1 MNISLR
7 VMSPSWFPPARPVPG
22 RYAAARRVAAL
33 GVLGLAVGGSLAQAQ
48 PLGAAAASAPAMS
61 AAPVAAA
68 AAPGAPFTGYP
79 AFYESLGG
87 NLFPGDGVPLAQACT
102 DTPRRCLWVNA
113 MTVAVR
119 RYSAPQW
126 IAPGELDMDPPKGT
140 PGIGFDGQSLSIGE
154 RRWRLAQGT
163 DLAATGPGRA
173 ASATESGKGAAAK
186 ASRPAIAAIDP
197 ENLAQV
203 AVWRRAGW
211 ACVELHFNA
220 SGRGGRYPQVL
231 VAQGSRLFALP
242 RLFSA
247 CAAVREAP
255 GQGFSYP
262 VNTYLGAGG
271 EAEPDG
277 LQVDYLL
284 PDGQTRVG
292 QYRLRYLQPDNVY
305 LFEVVPQDRPR

>member
-7 VMSPSWFPPARPVPG
+7 VMSPSWFPPGRPVPG

-48 PLGAAAASAPAMS
+48 PVGAAAASTPAMS
-61 AAPVAAA
+61 AAAT
-68 AAPGAPFTGYP
+68 PFTGYQ

-102 DTPRRCLWVNA
+102 DAPRRCLWVNA

-119 RYSAPQW
+119 RYSATQW

-140 PGIGFDGQSLSIGE
+140 PGIGFDGKSLSIGE

-163 DLAATGPGRA
+163 DLAATDPGST

-203 AVWRRAGW
+203 AVWRRPGW

-231 VAQGSRLFALP
+231 VAQGGRLYALP

-262 VNTYLGAGG
+262 ANTYLGAGG

-305 LFEVVPQDRPR
+305 LFEVVPQDRPG

>member
-1 MNISLR
+1 MMISPRPIPPCLP
-7 VMSPSWFPPARPVPG
+7 PSWRPDAGPG
-22 RYAAARRVAAL
+22 ATARRVAAVGIL
-33 GVLGLAVGGSLAQAQ
+33 LWAAGGSLAQAQ
-48 PLGAAAASAPAMS
+48 SAGTASTAPASAP
-61 AAPVAAA
+61 PAAA
-68 AAPGAPFTGYP
+68 TAPYTDYQ

-87 NLFPGDGVPLAQACT
+87 NLFPGNGAPLARACT

-113 MTVAVR
+113 MRVAVR
-119 RYSAPQW
+119 RYAATQW

-163 DLAATGPGRA
+163 DLAVVGPHRV
-173 ASATESGKGAAAK
+173 AAAPDAGK
-186 ASRPAIAAIDP
+186 AAAAAQAGAPQATRQAIAAIDP

-203 AVWRRAGW
+203 AVWRRAGG
-211 ACVELHFNA
+211 ACVEMHFNS
-220 SGRGGRYPQVL
+220 SGRGGRSAQVL
-231 VAQGSRLFALP
+231 VAQGDRLYALP

-284 PDGQTRVG
+284 SDGKTRVG
-292 QYRLRYLQPDNVY
+292 RYRLRYLQPDNVY